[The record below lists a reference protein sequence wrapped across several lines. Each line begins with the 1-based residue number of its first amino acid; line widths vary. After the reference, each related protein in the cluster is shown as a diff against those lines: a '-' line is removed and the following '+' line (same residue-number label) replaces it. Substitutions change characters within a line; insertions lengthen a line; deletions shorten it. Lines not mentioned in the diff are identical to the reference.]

1 MGHSDT
7 HRTLHDHFNTRRF
20 EQIEPH
26 LAPGYLYEDL
36 PRALTIKTAGEFT
49 DWLKAWADA
58 FSDGQI
64 SSAQYV
70 EGPEHSVAMY
80 HGRGTND
87 GPIGAFAP
95 TGRSADV
102 PFCEILH
109 YASDGRVLSGEVY
122 YDQLT
127 LLAQLGLVS
136 PPGAAADS
144 LEPTVRTLM
153 KAFDAMDAETIS
165 ALSTDDA
172 QGVDE
177 ISRAWMRGR
186 DAMND
191 YLGSLKGMVS
201 DIHSEI
207 TDIRESI
214 TGDIGTLTCWLEQD
228 YQAQG
233 KAVHVSAPTTV
244 VLRRMG
250 DEWKVCL
257 IHSVPLPDAG

>member
-7 HRTLHDHFNTRRF
+7 HRTLHDHFNNRRF

-49 DWLKAWADA
+49 DWLKGWVTA

-70 EGPEHSVAMY
+70 EGADHSVAMY

-87 GPIGAFAP
+87 GPIGAFEA
-95 TGRSADV
+95 TGKSADV
-102 PFCEILH
+102 PFCEVLH
-109 YASDGRVLSGEVY
+109 YASDGRVLSGEIY
-122 YDQLT
+122 YDQLS
-127 LLAQLGLVS
+127 LLAQLGLMS
-136 PPGAAADS
+136 PPSAMADS
-144 LEPTVRTLM
+144 LEPTVRRM
-153 KAFDAMDAETIS
+153 MAAFDALDSDTID

-177 ISRAWMRGR
+177 IARGWVRGR
-186 DAMND
+186 EAMND
-191 YLGSLKGMVS
+191 YLAQLKGSVS
-201 DIHSEI
+201 GIRTTI
-207 TDIRESI
+207 TDVQESI
-214 TGDIGTLTCWLEQD
+214 TGDMGTLTCWLEQD
-228 YQAQG
+228 YVLNGQAQ
-233 KAVHVSAPTTV
+233 HISAPTTV
-244 VLRRMG
+244 VLRRLG

-257 IHSVPLPDAG
+257 VHSVPLAE